1 MELLGWWAGRVIS
14 LVFIGK
20 DIAVLCLGPS
30 QTSQYVYPSFKTKTV
45 IITRVLS
52 VSSVIS
58 PSELSNFHSP
68 QFVAHWSG
76 VQLVPET

>member
-1 MELLGWWAGRVIS
+1 MGREGDKPMK
-14 LVFIGK
+14 IGE
-20 DIAVLCLGPS
+20 DIAVMYLGPS
-30 QTSQYVYPSFKTKTV
+30 QTSQYVYPSFKTKIV

-58 PSELSNFHSP
+58 PSELSNFQFP